1 MNRRNQFATP
11 EHVRRHIE
19 RVLPDEARRVSCL
32 SIFADSIDRLQAH
45 GPDKWGAYCENNHV
59 RLRGGGIIVL
69 TIESNDVWLALDQ
82 EAIDSSES
90 ARNKLS
96 DAKGMRYD
104 PGRWAHYKRP
114 RTTNVFFSPSAEN
127 KEDWLAI
134 RELHFALLDRI
145 AQDAFRVDSQ
155 EKHQPALIAYL
166 QVLLRRR
173 LPEPV
178 YSSKLKQAEET
189 TSSAAQN
196 NPTPIVGNKQSTIA
210 RLANT
215 ARDTVA
221 SANGQQ
227 ALRTVKNKDLRF
239 GTSQEFESYIGT
251 LISSQN
257 GICAITGLPLQF
269 DDNYN
274 DPEML
279 CSLDRID
286 SNGHY
291 EPDNLQVVCRF
302 VNRWKNDENDAE
314 FRRLI
319 DVIRSA
325 GSSR

>member
-1 MNRRNQFATP
+1 
-11 EHVRRHIE
+11 
-19 RVLPDEARRVSCL
+19 
-32 SIFADSIDRLQAH
+32 
-45 GPDKWGAYCENNHV
+45 
-59 RLRGGGIIVL
+59 
-69 TIESNDVWLALDQ
+69 LDQ

-96 DAKGMRYD
+96 NAKGVRYD

-114 RTTNVFFSPSAEN
+114 RTTNLFFSPSEEN
-127 KEDWLAI
+127 KADWLTI
-134 RELHFALLDRI
+134 RALHFALLDRV
-145 AQDAFRVDSQ
+145 ARDAFRIDSQ

-173 LPEPV
+173 LPEPA
-178 YSSKLKQAEET
+178 YLSKLKQAEKT
-189 TSSAAQN
+189 ASPAARN
-196 NPTPIVGNKQSTIA
+196 DPTPIFGNKQSTIA
-210 RLANT
+210 RLVNT
-215 ARDTVA
+215 AQATVA
-221 SANGQQ
+221 NANGQQ

-239 GTSQEFESYIGT
+239 GSSQEFVNYVSA

-291 EPDNLQVVCRF
+291 EPGNLQVVCRF
-302 VNRWKNDENDAE
+302 VNRWKNDGNDTE

-319 DVIRSA
+319 NVIRSTN
-325 GSSR
+325 R